1 MSISHSNFGSSILR
15 LVAAEAVASTET
27 NRHLRKAAHHQEVA
41 HQAHANFEKD
51 TANALRSGAGWV
63 KAAQSVASA
72 AQACVKAGQAGAELN
87 QHLSQAPALERGYT
101 RATTGSDAERAAGR
115 AELEATPLGDSTVGE
130 RFDEAQLDAL
140 LGGAHTAEEFE
151 AAGFTPEQADQLE
164 SFAQNPTA
172 EGAQLFLWEHREDPA
187 AAEATRRREAIQG
200 TIESMF
206 TEAVVTSF
214 EQAAS
219 TTGPRAERHQDLA
232 AYAQALADRT
242 SEDAAAHEA
251 QLFDIE
257 MDFRRQQSRGL

>member
-15 LVAAEAVASTET
+15 LVAAEAVASTESS
-27 NRHLRKAAHHQEVA
+27 RHLRKAAHHQEVA
-41 HQAHANFEKD
+41 HQALANFEKD
-51 TANALRSGAGWV
+51 TANALRSGGGWV

-72 AQACVKAGQAGAELN
+72 AQACVKVGQAGAELS
-87 QHLSQAPALERGYT
+87 QHLSQAPALEQNYT
-101 RATTGSDAERAAGR
+101 RATTGTEAERAEGR
-115 AELEATPLGDSTVGE
+115 AALEATPLGDSTVGQ
-130 RFDEAQLDAL
+130 RFSDEQLDAL
-140 LGGAHTAEEFE
+140 LGGADTAEEFE
-151 AAGFTPEQADQLE
+151 AAGFTPDQADRLE
-164 SFAQNPTA
+164 AFAQHPSA

-206 TEAVVTSF
+206 TEAVATSF

-219 TTGPRAERHQDLA
+219 TTGKRVERHQDLA
-232 AYAQALADRT
+232 AHAQALADRT
-242 SEDAAAHEA
+242 LEDASAHEE

>member
-27 NRHLRKAAHHQEVA
+27 SRHLRKAAHHQELA
-41 HQAHANFEKD
+41 QEKLGNSERE

-72 AQACVKAGQAGAELN
+72 AQACVKVGQAGAELN

-101 RATTGSDAERAAGR
+101 RATRGTEAERAAGR
-115 AELEATPLGDSTVGE
+115 AELEAAPLGDSTVGQRYSE
-130 RFDEAQLDAL
+130 DQLDAL
-140 LGGAHTAEEFE
+140 LGGADTAEEFE
-151 AAGFTPEQADQLE
+151 AAGFTPEQAEELE
-164 SFAQNPTA
+164 DFAQHPSA

-187 AAEATRRREAIQG
+187 AAEATRRREVIQG

-214 EQAAS
+214 EQAAG

-232 AYAQALADRT
+232 AHAQALADRT
-242 SEDAAAHEA
+242 SEDASAHEGR
-251 QLFDIE
+251 LFDIE